1 MLHDLSHI
9 QLGSPD
15 DVHAFDICGRLLRN
29 VAGGYFD
36 FGMAGVGAMCDAISG
51 AILGKDQC
59 LFEVFGMYRQT
70 VHSVLS
76 EVEVVYG
83 KTLCMR

>member
-15 DVHAFDICGRLLRN
+15 DVYAFDICGRLLRN

-36 FGMAGVGAMCDAISG
+36 SGMAGVGTMCDAISG
-51 AILGKDQC
+51 AILGKD
-59 LFEVFGMYRQT
+59 
-70 VHSVLS
+70 
-76 EVEVVYG
+76 
-83 KTLCMR
+83 

>member
-15 DVHAFDICGRLLRN
+15 DVHAFDICRRLLRN

-36 FGMAGVGAMCDAISG
+36 SGMAGVGAMCDAISG
-51 AILGKDQC
+51 KILGEDKC
-59 LFEVFGMYRQT
+59 LFEVFRMY
-70 VHSVLS
+70 
-76 EVEVVYG
+76 G
-83 KTLCMR
+83 